1 MSLLSCFFNYEY
13 QTMKKRIFLLLFLS
27 VLITN
32 IGISQVA
39 KIKNEILDK
48 DEIILIGP
56 LNVDAY
62 FPEQSNTYILKYEK
76 IVNELNSL
84 IKDFESELEYL
95 ENKSIKNKFKV
106 NQINKAI
113 EKFNFELELLND
125 FILFWEE
132 HDLNFN
138 SCNNDFRE
146 NFQSSQCYSY
156 IIGGE
161 TYTNSEIEV
170 VEVRSQ
176 KEFKYYE
183 FIDGDY
189 LEILKKFAKKEFD
202 KSKHNK
208 KCIIRVKG
216 SPKEFVICADGYMAH
231 TSNVL
236 EEIEKI
242 RKLAAVLNGR
252 RQKQLL
258 DEDDLK
264 VIIRTEHLFS
274 QFRFDKDDKTFYK
287 ERAYKVTRPFYQ
299 IWLKEVS
306 IR

>member
-1 MSLLSCFFNYEY
+1 
-13 QTMKKRIFLLLFLS
+13 MKKRIFLLLFLS
-27 VLITN
+27 VLISN

-39 KIKNEILDK
+39 KIENEILRK

-62 FPEQSNTYILKYEK
+62 FSEQSNIYISKYEK
-76 IVNELNSL
+76 IVDELNSL
-84 IKDFESELEYL
+84 IKDFESELAYL
-95 ENKSIKNKFKV
+95 ENKRIKNKFKI

-138 SCNNDFRE
+138 SNNDNFRE
-146 NFQSSQCYSY
+146 NFKSSNCYSY

-170 VEVRSQ
+170 VEVRP
-176 KEFKYYE
+176 EEELKYYE

-189 LEILKKFAKKEFD
+189 LEIYKNYSKKEFD
-202 KSKHNK
+202 KSKHNS

-216 SPKEFVICADGYMAH
+216 SPKEFVICADGYRTY
-231 TSNVL
+231 TSNIL
-236 EEIEKI
+236 EKFTNNRKTIGKI
-242 RKLAAVLNGR
+242 DGKY
-252 RQKQLL
+252 QEYLL

-264 VIIRTEHLFS
+264 VILRTEYLFS
-274 QFRFDKDDKTFYK
+274 AFKFDKDEKVFYK
-287 ERAYKVTRPFYQ
+287 ERKYKMAKPFFQ
-299 IWLKEVS
+299 IWIKAEDRQVIPDSWFLAGCN
-306 IR
+306 